1 MTLLDMTGLHPES
14 RVTKRFQSAS
24 GSCAQSLWETLK
36 LTTCVGWQP
45 TITFVWEIL
54 WRLHDMGLPT
64 IKMSAS

>member
-1 MTLLDMTGLHPES
+1 MTLLDMTERHPES
-14 RVTKRFQSAS
+14 RVTKHFQSAS
-24 GSCAQSLWETLK
+24 ESCSQSPWGTLK
-36 LTTCVGWQP
+36 FTTCVGWQP